1 MAWTARV
8 RGVWGV
14 PNLRRHPGRTKPGR
28 GIRSGRE
35 PWPVLSDSRV
45 CVTLHASPHILRDR
59 FIPALHVRDKGDKE
73 DTGRS
78 LAWEGDSSS
87 LQPWTEV
94 GSLVVPSS

>member
-8 RGVWGV
+8 RECRVCRTCVDTQEG
-14 PNLRRHPGRTKPGR
+14 PNQVGGSGLVGSPGLGY
-28 GIRSGRE
+28 
-35 PWPVLSDSRV
+35 LAHM

-59 FIPALHVRDKGDKE
+59 FIPALHVRNEGDKE

-78 LAWEGDSSS
+78 LTWEGDSSS

-94 GSLVVPSS
+94 GSLVVLSS